1 MTNVY
6 RKMGFVLAGMT
17 LLAFASIAVAAAE
30 PSYVR
35 QDLDLSKY
43 NKFQLRTLN
52 MDNIQ
57 VLKPV
62 WEDDPEDW
70 SFQPGDREAVQEMF
84 RTIMIHELSRD
95 GGYPVVAERGEDVM
109 TLEVEVLSITPYVK
123 PGTKG
128 QSGDF
133 VIETLGS
140 GEVVVSAE
148 FRDSITRELLIL
160 LEGERPI
167 GTEYRE
173 VSRENHEENI
183 RQLFTKWGQRVRAA
197 MDKAHGK

>member
-1 MTNVY
+1 MYNVY
-6 RKMGFVLAGMT
+6 RKMGFVLAGMA
-17 LLAFASIAVAAAE
+17 LLAFASMAVAAPE

-35 QDLDLSKY
+35 QDLDLGKY
-43 NKFQLRTLN
+43 TRFQLRALN

-57 VLKPV
+57 VLKPA
-62 WEDDPEDW
+62 WEDDPEPW
-70 SFQPGDREAVQEMF
+70 SFQPGDREAVQQMF
-84 RTIMIHELSRD
+84 REIMTRELSGD
-95 GGYPVVAERGEDVM
+95 EGYPVVEERGEDVM
-109 TLEVEVLSITPYVK
+109 TLEVEILSITPYVK

-128 QSGDF
+128 QSGGF

-183 RQLFTKWGQRVRAA
+183 RQLFTTWGQRVRAA
-197 MDKAHGK
+197 MDQAHGR

>member
-1 MTNVY
+1 MYNVY
-6 RKMGFVLAGMT
+6 RKIGSVLAGMA
-17 LLAFASIAVAAAE
+17 LLALASMAIAAPE

-43 NKFQLRTLN
+43 TQFQLRSLN

-62 WEDDPEDW
+62 WEDDPEPW
-70 SFQPGDREAVQEMF
+70 SFQSGDREAVQQMF
-84 RTIMIHELSRD
+84 REIMTQELSKD
-95 GGYPVVAERGEDVM
+95 GGYPVVEERGEDVM
-109 TLEVEVLSITPYVK
+109 TLEVEILSITPYVK

-128 QSGDF
+128 EGGGF

-148 FRDSITRELLIL
+148 FRDSVTRELLIL

-183 RQLFTKWGQRVRAA
+183 RQLFTTWGQRVRAA
-197 MDKAHGK
+197 MDQAHGK